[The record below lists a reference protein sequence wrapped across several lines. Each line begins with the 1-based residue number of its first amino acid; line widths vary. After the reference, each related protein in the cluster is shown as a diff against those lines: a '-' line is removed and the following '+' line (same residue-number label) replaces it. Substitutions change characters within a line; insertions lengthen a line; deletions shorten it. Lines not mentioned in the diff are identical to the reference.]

1 MKQIDTISVKEL
13 QTLSEN
19 IYGNMVKAVVDI
31 DKKIMVVDAGMHV
44 DEEQYLLEHGSQQN
58 MSRDVEN
65 TVIQD
70 KIKDLVNG
78 IVTK

>member
-19 IYGNMVKAVVDI
+19 MYGSMVKAVVDI
-31 DKKIMVVDAGMHV
+31 DKKIMVVDAEMHV
-44 DEEQYLLEHGSQQN
+44 DEEQYLLEHGSQQD

-70 KIKDLVNG
+70 QIKDLVNG
-78 IVTK
+78 VVTK